1 MIVDE
6 KDIFFIR
13 EIIFPKGGGYAV
25 SRGKGG
31 LAVIGERIAYKTKTT
46 RKRSRKCSV
55 SLWFE

>member
-25 SRGKGG
+25 SRGK
-31 LAVIGERIAYKTKTT
+31 ED
-46 RKRSRKCSV
+46 
-55 SLWFE
+55 